1 MRGKRK
7 YRGDLPASVTML
19 VKALCAD
26 YMRREEAIKF
36 SAITGPVLARY
47 VELNA
52 AIDTALET
60 VESGIREGLL
70 ADIGSG
76 RGYEGS
82 DLADV
87 MAKNTYYKRKEKVI
101 KAIARELALI

>member
-1 MRGKRK
+1 MRRKRK
-7 YRGDLPASVTML
+7 YRGDIPASVAEL
-19 VKALCAD
+19 IRSLCAD
-26 YMRREEAIKF
+26 YERRENAIKF

-52 AIDTALET
+52 AIDTAMCG
-60 VESGIREGLL
+60 VEAGIREDLL

-76 RGYEGS
+76 RGYEAS
-82 DLADV
+82 ALCMV

-101 KAIARELALI
+101 KDIARELALI